1 MRNYAAFLVALLL
14 FLPACGDDTP
24 ASFACPEG
32 QVLGARGFCVDA
44 TNTGGGGGRDIGG
57 MTDTGGNSDTDEDP
71 IPDVEPDLPAD
82 CTPGETLCSNGTTVE
97 VCNETGDGWN
107 SVPCGTDEIC
117 SEGVC
122 VLSTTEDCTPGE
134 VFGCGSTVDLLICA
148 DNGVDRELE
157 PCPAA
162 TPNCFD
168 GECSSASCESGARRC
183 EGNEIVECGE
193 DGETES
199 SVAICEFGCS
209 AGRCVDPCA
218 SDGKDYLGCT
228 FWAADLDNIGPDAAA
243 AQFGITISNAT
254 LDAVD
259 VEIARGDGTVVREI
273 SIPTGSLETVLLDRQ
288 DVNDTSLTQNT
299 YRITSGAPIT
309 VHQFNP
315 LSNGEEFSNDA
326 SLLLPSTSVG
336 SEYIVVG
343 WPTITAEAELRA
355 YVAVIAPNEGT
366 TRVTVTSPVPT
377 LAGGGVPALAANVP
391 TEIAM
396 EQGQVLSI
404 MTEDLA
410 ATGLTGME
418 ISSDKNVVVFSGH
431 ECANVPVDNNFC
443 DHLEQQLLPTD
454 TWGTEFVGAK
464 FNARGGEPDVWR
476 VVAAEDGTTINTN
489 PPISGVNGLTLG
501 RGEMREFITAED
513 FVVSA
518 TGPIQLAQFM
528 VGSAYPGPAGGCD
541 LTGVFPNTSGCV
553 IPRTCATGTAIGD
566 PAFLINVPNEQFR
579 EDYLV
584 LTPARYEQD
593 FMTIVAPPGTRVEL
607 DGREITAARDRVGA
621 WEITRISAPDGVHR
635 IVADANI
642 GLYAYGYD
650 CDVSYAYPGGLN
662 LNSL

>member
-1 MRNYAAFLVALLL
+1 MRNNAAFLFALILV
-14 FLPACGDDTP
+14 LPACGNDTP
-24 ASFACPEG
+24 AAFGCPSG
-32 QVLGARGFCVDA
+32 QVLSERGFCVEA
-44 TNTGGGGGRDIGG
+44 TDTGGVGPNRDIGG
-57 MTDTGGNSDTDEDP
+57 AGDTTGMEDGAT
-71 IPDVEPDLPAD
+71 PDIEEDLPAD
-82 CTPGETLCSNGTTVE
+82 CTPGETVCSDGTTVRL
-97 VCNETGDGWN
+97 CNETGDGWEFL
-107 SVPCGTDEIC
+107 PCGESEIC

-122 VLSTTEDCTPGE
+122 VLSTTEECTPGE

-148 DNGVDRELE
+148 DNGVDRELD
-157 PCPAA
+157 PCPAEI
-162 TPNCFD
+162 PNCFD
-168 GECSSASCESGARRC
+168 GACTAASCEPGNRRC
-183 EGNEIVECGE
+183 DGNEIIECDA

-199 SVAICEFGCS
+199 SVALCEFGCS

-228 FWAADLDNIGPDAAA
+228 FWAADLDNIGPDASA

-273 SIPTGSLETVLLDRQ
+273 TIPTGELETVLLDRQ
-288 DVNDTSLTQNT
+288 DVDDTDLTYNT
-299 YRITSGAPIT
+299 YRVTSGAPIT

-315 LSNGEEFSNDA
+315 LSNGAEFSNDA

-336 SEYIVVG
+336 NEYIVVG
-343 WPTITAEAELRA
+343 WPTITADADLRA
-355 YVAVIAPNEGT
+355 YVAIIAPGEGT
-366 TRVTVTSPVPT
+366 TRVTITSPVRT
-377 LAGGGVPALAANVP
+377 IAGGSVPALQANVP
-391 TEIAM
+391 TELSL
-396 EQGQVLSI
+396 EQGQILSI

-418 ISSDKNVVVFSGH
+418 IISDKDVVVFSGH
-431 ECANVPVDNNFC
+431 ECANIPVDNNFC

-454 TWGTEFVGAK
+454 TWGSEFVGAK

-476 VVAAEDGTTINTN
+476 VVAAEDGTTIVTN
-489 PPISGVNGLTLG
+489 PPIPGVNGLTLG
-501 RGEMREFITAED
+501 RGEMREFITTED
-513 FVVSA
+513 FIVSA

-528 VGSAYPGPAGGCD
+528 VGSAYPGPSGGCD
-541 LTGVFPNTSGCV
+541 LTGLFPNYTGCV
-553 IPRTCATGTAIGD
+553 IPRTCDSGTAIGD

-584 LTPARYEQD
+584 LTPALYQQD
-593 FMTIVAPPGTRVEL
+593 FMTIIAPPGTRVEL
-607 DGREITAARDRVGA
+607 DGREVTAARERIGA
-621 WEITRISAPDGVHR
+621 WEIMRITAVDGVHR
-635 IVADANI
+635 IVADNNI